1 MWRLPT
7 GFGKRLHI
15 SEILLPKKLLNL
27 ECTKIV
33 GSLRFKTTQVEI
45 CTQEDSRE
53 RGISNNGRGFVMKNE
68 HKDVGFRVITI
79 LFTIISVIISVKHA
93 QNVRD
98 SGVDDSVW
106 SIIGYV
112 LLVSVVLFSVSAVS
126 WFLIRGVIKDNYID
140 YYMEQ
145 NKDKLDT
152 ISMSEDKSTSVF
164 DEINNRTLDNIWDGE
179 DSESIQHW
187 DYETKKRRADEK
199 RNEIYRKSLDYANE
213 KLKHDTSY
221 NLIFCL
227 ICTGVAVIIN
237 LICRLVIVNG
247 ILSGLLMLIPIG
259 ICIVVIIM
267 VVIAIIDSILG
278 LFVK

>member
-1 MWRLPT
+1 
-7 GFGKRLHI
+7 
-15 SEILLPKKLLNL
+15 
-27 ECTKIV
+27 
-33 GSLRFKTTQVEI
+33 
-45 CTQEDSRE
+45 
-53 RGISNNGRGFVMKNE
+53 MKNE